1 MNHAFLLGR
10 QDRTQMQQT
19 KNWQQ
24 IWELSGSNVSTTTL
38 IQILQKNDLKFEMT
52 VGAICL
58 K

>member
-1 MNHAFLLGR
+1 
-10 QDRTQMQQT
+10 MQQT

-24 IWELSGSNVSTTTL
+24 IWELSASNVSKTTL
-38 IQILQKNDLKFEMT
+38 IRILQKNDLKFEMT